1 MPTTGTAE
9 LTLPSDK
16 EILFTREFDAPKELV
31 YRAYTTPELIKRW
44 WGGSHGKVTVAEVDL
59 RVGGS
64 WRYVLIANEGTEVAF
79 HGEFREI
86 VANER
91 IVNTEVYEAMPEGEA
106 LVTVTFAEEDGRTT
120 MEMLTD
126 MGSKEARD
134 GLLESGMESGL
145 QEGLDLIER
154 IAIELAEAER

>member
-1 MPTTGTAE
+1 MPTTGTAV
-9 LTLPSDK
+9 LTLPSDT
-16 EILFTREFDAPKELV
+16 EILFTREFDAPRELV

-64 WRYVLIANEGTEVAF
+64 WRYVLIANEGFEVAF

-86 VANER
+86 VPNER

-106 LVTVTFAEEDGRTT
+106 LVTVTFAERDGRTT

-154 IAIELAEAER
+154 IAIELAEAEG